1 MIPTKYAQLTFIF
14 IVSIFMSC
22 VVSSVSV
29 LNTTGLV
36 ESFLSL
42 WRIAWYKSWLVAFPS
57 LLVITPLARLF
68 VDTLI
73 FKEDESPQVNQDV
86 TLERG
91 HLVVQETKFYF
102 LRISPLT
109 LMPAEST
116 GRPKCTSPPQ
126 SN

>member
-42 WRIAWYKSWLVAFPS
+42 WMIAWYKSWFVAFPS
-57 LLVITPLARLF
+57 LLVITPLVRRF

-73 FKEDESPQVNQDV
+73 VKEDESP
-86 TLERG
+86 
-91 HLVVQETKFYF
+91 
-102 LRISPLT
+102 
-109 LMPAEST
+109 
-116 GRPKCTSPPQ
+116 
-126 SN
+126 